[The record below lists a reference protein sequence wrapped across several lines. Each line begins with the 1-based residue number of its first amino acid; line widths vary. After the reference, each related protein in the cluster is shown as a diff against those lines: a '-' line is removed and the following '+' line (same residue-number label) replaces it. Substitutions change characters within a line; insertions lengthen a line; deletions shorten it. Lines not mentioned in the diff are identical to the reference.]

1 MDGRIELA
9 RWMDDDD
16 TRPSHSKH
24 SSRLFKEENNSVSQ
38 ISEYIKIIISGVYT
52 ACHSRQDF
60 SFSLSVILLF
70 NEGIAARHMMN
81 VSYSLSPLLF

>member
-1 MDGRIELA
+1 
-9 RWMDDDD
+9 MDDDD
-16 TRPSHSKH
+16 TRPSHFKH

-38 ISEYIKIIISGVYT
+38 ISEFNIIISGVYT